1 MLSATDF
8 CWTCIAIDY
17 PWFSF
22 QLDSNGVYNSS
33 GMSEIRVEVLYN
45 ADTEYLM
52 ILSLLV
58 KADKDTMK
66 EVPYDT
72 YEFAKVLLEHVKPM
86 INQMKG

>member
-1 MLSATDF
+1 
-8 CWTCIAIDY
+8 
-17 PWFSF
+17 
-22 QLDSNGVYNSS
+22 
-33 GMSEIRVEVLYN
+33 
-45 ADTEYLM
+45 M

-66 EVPYDT
+66 EVTYDT